1 MHVCANHL
9 TKVEEKLADCT
20 NPGNKEH
27 YKCSCGKL
35 YEDAT
40 ATVEIT
46 DHSTVVVPAL
56 GHDWAEATCTQPK
69 TCQRCDATEGE
80 ALGHDWEEEWNTDET
95 NHWHACTRCDAT
107 ADLAAHI
114 PDHEG
119 GATMDYP
126 ILCTVCGHMMEK
138 QLEPI
143 TLQIQLPFQLTVKQ
157 TDEMAPGPQTFQ
169 FVAEEF
175 GAPVDYVMV
184 NDTVETNGVKTYEGV
199 YSFTITDMDWGNLS
213 EGFRFRQVKGSAEGW
228 TYDETAYYAVPESW
242 GNDVTVS
249 QWTFYPLT
257 AEGYPDYDNPAE
269 EAVFVNSYA
278 AKKPVEPTQPPKPS
292 EAPKPTQT
300 LKPVQPPQT
309 GDHSQLILW
318 ATLLV
323 VSGAV
328 GTAMVSQKR
337 RKNVK

>member
-1 MHVCANHL
+1 
-9 TKVEEKLADCT
+9 
-20 NPGNKEH
+20 
-27 YKCSCGKL
+27 
-35 YEDAT
+35 
-40 ATVEIT
+40 
-46 DHSTVVVPAL
+46 
-56 GHDWAEATCTQPK
+56 
-69 TCQRCDATEGE
+69 
-80 ALGHDWEEEWNTDET
+80 
-95 NHWHACTRCDAT
+95 
-107 ADLAAHI
+107 
-114 PDHEG
+114 
-119 GATMDYP
+119 MDYP

-257 AEGYPDYDNPAE
+257 AEGYPDYDNPVE

-328 GTAMVSQKR
+328 GMALVSQKR
-337 RKNVK
+337 RKNAK